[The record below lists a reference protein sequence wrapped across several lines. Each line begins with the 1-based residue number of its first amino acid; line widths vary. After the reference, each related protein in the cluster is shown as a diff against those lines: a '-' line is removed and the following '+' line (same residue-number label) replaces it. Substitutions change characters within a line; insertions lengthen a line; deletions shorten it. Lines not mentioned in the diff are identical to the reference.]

1 MKKLKNNDSNVFK
14 EVLPLYW
21 ALKISGML
29 PLSFNN
35 KGFLIT
41 KTADKVV
48 PVIAVI
54 LIGIVASVVYV
65 RALNKLSRVDVV
77 AIGWYIW

>member
-1 MKKLKNNDSNVFK
+1 MKKLKKKEANVFK

-21 ALKISGML
+21 TLKLSGML

-35 KGFLIT
+35 KGFLVT
-41 KTADKVV
+41 KTADKVI

-54 LIGIVASVVYV
+54 LIAIVASIVYV
-65 RALNKLSRVDVV
+65 RAVKKISRVDVV